1 MKYNNNNG
9 KGNNGWRGF
18 WFAVSTCI
26 ITGGIRYVLYRLQQ
40 NYHYKKEEEDRQK
53 KREEANRYREE
64 DKLRA
69 EQEDPE
75 LKQKQQDK
83 DVKAYVFKKLGLDNM
98 DVPEGE
104 HVYASGNA
112 YTRSPLVGNIV
123 SIGDLCVLVSQPGVG
138 KSILAFQIGDD
149 IAGGKKS
156 KLFPSS
162 SESPT
167 PQPVLYWDAEMD
179 SDDMKER
186 YPQGLS
192 GNLTRFSRCN
202 YRNGFHLLKHIYDEV
217 SPYGTDVTI
226 FLDNWKALCPKIDA
240 YYFITGLRRLQAQ
253 FEEKGA
259 HLTII
264 IVIHTTKEAC
274 KKYEVDLGDVAGAAE
289 ITRFAKTVLFVNPV
303 IDSLGVVE
311 LHDAKRRRAKKIEDI
326 LLALKGGEGT
336 TENLHFEYVSRES
349 FEKMNCDNPD
359 FEEKKPGRKSAF
371 TEEDD
376 RDIAQRLDRGEKAG
390 DLAKEYNVTE
400 KTIYD
405 RAKRY
410 RKKKK

>member
-1 MKYNNNNG
+1 MKGNY

-18 WFAVSTCI
+18 LFAVLTTTV
-26 ITGGIRYVLYRLQQ
+26 TGGIGLTIYYAKQD
-40 NYHYKKEEEDRQK
+40 YHYKKEEEDRKK
-53 KREEANRYREE
+53 KREEADRYREE
-64 DKLRA
+64 DKIRA

-83 DVKAYVFKKLGLDNM
+83 EVKAYVFQKLGLDNM

-104 HVYASGNA
+104 HVYANGNA
-112 YTRSPLVGNIV
+112 YYRLPLVGNIV
-123 SIGDLCVLVSQPGVG
+123 AMGDLCVLVSQPGVG
-138 KSILAFQIGDD
+138 KSILAFQMGDD
-149 IAGGKKS
+149 IAGGKVS
-156 KLFPSS
+156 KLFPAP

-167 PQPVLYWDAEMD
+167 PQLVFYWDAEMD

-192 GNLTRFSRCN
+192 GNLIRFSQCN

-217 SPYGTDVTI
+217 SPYGTDVTAI
-226 FLDNWKALCPKIDA
+226 FDNWKALCPRIDA
-240 YYFITGLRRLQAQ
+240 YYFMTGLRRLQAQ

-303 IDSLGVVE
+303 IDSLGVVQ

-326 LLALKGGEGT
+326 LLVLKGGEGT
-336 TENLHFEYVSRES
+336 AENLHFECISE
-349 FEKMNCDNPD
+349 DNLKQMVKDNAPD
-359 FEEKKPGRKSAF
+359 FEEKKKSGKKSKF
-371 TEEDD
+371 TDEDD
-376 RDIAQRLDRGEKAG
+376 RDIARRLDRGEKAG
-390 DLAKEYNVTE
+390 DLAKEYKVTE
-400 KTIYD
+400 KTIYE
-405 RAKRY
+405 RAKPY
-410 RKKKK
+410 REKKK